1 MRSKTFRSRCPVAS
15 SLDILGDKWTL
26 LVIRD
31 LFRGK
36 EKFSDFM
43 ASPEKIKTNI
53 LTDRL
58 KWLEE
63 NQIIQKAAYQS
74 KPTRYAYQLTEKGK
88 DLAQVLRAVSLWGET
103 HIKGTLKVVSR
114 QRETL
119 GPHDHTQKNPA

>member
-1 MRSKTFRSRCPVAS
+1 MRTRKYRSRCPIAC

-43 ASPEKIKTNI
+43 SSPEKIKTNI

-63 NQIIQKAAYQS
+63 NQIIQRAAYQE
-74 KPTRYAYQLTEKGK
+74 KPIRYSYHLTDKGK
-88 DLAQVLRAVSLWGET
+88 DLKQVLLAITSWGQV
-103 HIKGTLKVVSR
+103 HIEGTLKILKR
-114 QRETL
+114 NR
-119 GPHDHTQKNPA
+119 